1 MWPRVMHLLWTK
13 SGCDFDG
20 TSSATWHSIPLHPNV
35 VVDVLRII
43 TTCRRNLL
51 YSPLVD
57 VTTFK
62 FNEDWLGKAEKMW
75 HDHVRSTF
83 PTVSVDPVQCRAFV
97 QGCWDVLCGDGKERQ
112 KRSRSTSVLIVE
124 ELRSLRAVIGSA
136 PSPQVALKVPVTPQQ
151 KAPPQPAP
159 PAPPAASKGTKS
171 LVAPGP

>member
-43 TTCRRNLL
+43 TTCPRNLL

-57 VTTFK
+57 VTIFK

-75 HDHVRSTF
+75 HGQCQDSECRCFVH
-83 PTVSVDPVQCRAFV
+83 SVGLFV
-97 QGCWDVLCGDGKERQ
+97 QGCWDVLCGGGKERQ